1 MTRIPMTRQGK
12 RKLQEELD
20 HLKKVERPKV
30 VDEIEVARAHG
41 DLSENAEYHAAKE
54 RQSFIE
60 GRIQELQAKIS
71 NAQVIDIGSL
81 SGDRV
86 MFGATVTIYD
96 FDKDEEVTYK
106 IVGDDESDIKE
117 NKISFASP
125 IAKAMIGKEVAQEVQ
140 IKTPGG
146 TRTVEIVDVEFIE

>member
-1 MTRIPMTRQGK
+1 MTKEGK
-12 RKLQEELD
+12 KRLQEELD
-20 HLKKVERPKV
+20 ELKKVERPKV
-30 VDEIEVARAHG
+30 VDEIETARAHG

-54 RQSFIE
+54 KQSFVE

-71 NAQVIDIGSL
+71 NAQVIDVGSL

-117 NKISFASP
+117 KKISYASP
-125 IAKAMIGKEVAQEVQ
+125 IAKALIGKEVAQEVQ

>member
-1 MTRIPMTRQGK
+1 MTKIPMTKEGK
-12 RKLQEELD
+12 KRLQAELEQ
-20 HLKKVERPKV
+20 LKKVERPKV
-30 VDEIEVARAHG
+30 IDEIETARAHG

-54 RQSFIE
+54 RQSFVE

-71 NAQVIDIGSL
+71 NAQVIDVASL

-86 MFGATVTIYD
+86 MFGATITLYD

-125 IAKAMIGKEVAQEVQ
+125 IAKALIGKEVAQEVQ
-140 IKTPGG
+140 IRTPGG

>member
-1 MTRIPMTRQGK
+1 MTKIPMTKEGK
-12 RKLQEELD
+12 KRLQEELD
-20 HLKKVERPKV
+20 ELKKVERPKV
-30 VDEIEVARAHG
+30 VDEIETARAHG

-54 RQSFIE
+54 KQSFVE

-71 NAQVIDIGSL
+71 NAQVIDVGSL

-117 NKISFASP
+117 KKISYASP
-125 IAKAMIGKEVAQEVQ
+125 IAKALIGKEVAQEVQ